1 MKQLSL
7 LSKTFALII
16 ALVVLA
22 IPARADRVV
31 TQQQFGKQTIEV
43 ADDEV
48 ITFYDMNS
56 YQGISSSSSNNSQS
70 LTVFKP
76 AAGKA
81 IQLNFERLDVR
92 NDGNSWPAYVNV
104 YAGAPALLDIESE
117 GIDMAVDSYG
127 KHRRKDR
134 QEQPCSDYWR
144 HPEGQDPVHQ
154 TEYLCRQYNRNR
166 RRHCRERQDSREPP
180 VCQRCW
186 TS

>member
-7 LSKTFALII
+7 LSKTFVLII
-16 ALVVLA
+16 AMVVLA

-43 ADDEV
+43 AADEV

-92 NDGNSWPAYVNV
+92 NDDKSSRAVIIGATQKGKTQYMKLTINVDNTTGIEGVIVENGKTVESRQYVNV
-104 YAGAPALLDIESE
+104 AGQVS
-117 GIDMAVDSYG
+117 
-127 KHRRKDR
+127 DR
-134 QEQPCSDYWR
+134 PFSGMNIIVTRYTD
-144 HPEGQDPVHQ
+144 G
-154 TEYLCRQYNRNR
+154 T
-166 RRHCRERQDSREPP
+166 
-180 VCQRCW
+180 
-186 TS
+186 TSSVKAIVK

>member
-7 LSKTFALII
+7 LSKTFVLII
-16 ALVVLA
+16 AMVVLA

-43 ADDEV
+43 AADEV

-56 YQGISSSSSNNSQS
+56 YQGLSSSSSNNSQS

-92 NDGNSWPAYVNV
+92 NDDKSSRAVIIGATQKGKTQYMKLTINVDNTTGIEGVIVENGKTVESRQYVNV
-104 YAGAPALLDIESE
+104 AGQVS
-117 GIDMAVDSYG
+117 
-127 KHRRKDR
+127 DR
-134 QEQPCSDYWR
+134 PFSGMNIIVTRYTD
-144 HPEGQDPVHQ
+144 G
-154 TEYLCRQYNRNR
+154 T
-166 RRHCRERQDSREPP
+166 
-180 VCQRCW
+180 
-186 TS
+186 TSSVKAIVK

>member
-7 LSKTFALII
+7 LSKTFVLII
-16 ALVVLA
+16 AMVVLA

-43 ADDEV
+43 AADEV

-92 NDGNSWPAYVNV
+92 NDDKSSRAVIIGATQKGKTQYIKLSIYVDNATGIEGIIVENGKTVESRQFVNV
-104 YAGAPALLDIESE
+104 AGQVS
-117 GIDMAVDSYG
+117 
-127 KHRRKDR
+127 DR
-134 QEQPCSDYWR
+134 PFSGMNIIVTRYTD
-144 HPEGQDPVHQ
+144 G
-154 TEYLCRQYNRNR
+154 T
-166 RRHCRERQDSREPP
+166 
-180 VCQRCW
+180 
-186 TS
+186 TSSVKAIIK